1 MFKNA
6 IGDVADITCTRDR
19 SPAHH
24 ALVRIKIRHARP
36 TQRLQ
41 EAVLYV
47 RPFYTKQ
54 DACRGVH
61 SACRRE
67 VNRHKLDI
75 CVLRLRQGRIQ
86 DFRM

>member
-6 IGDVADITCTRDR
+6 IGDVPDITCTRDR
-19 SPAHH
+19 SPTHY

-47 RPFYTKQ
+47 K
-54 DACRGVH
+54 H
-61 SACRRE
+61 
-67 VNRHKLDI
+67 
-75 CVLRLRQGRIQ
+75 
-86 DFRM
+86 